1 MHALQRIREYGLSQ
15 RQLAVVLLVPA
26 LFTILAIAIYPLTQT
41 FWLSLQDYN
50 LKFAT
55 QRRFVGLGNYVK
67 LLEDEHFREA
77 LKHTLFFTVVSVSME
92 FVIGLAVALTIHKP
106 FWGRGLVRAAVL
118 VPWAIPTVISAR
130 MWEWMWNDQFG
141 VINDVLLRLH
151 LISKSQAWLG
161 KPATAMWAIIVTD
174 VWKTTP
180 FMALLLLA
188 GLQVIPEDLYESAM
202 IDGASAWQR
211 FRYVTLPLLRP
222 AILVAIIFRTL
233 DAFRVFDVVYVLT
246 GGASN
251 TETLVVLNQRVLFS
265 FLEFGYGSAISTAIF
280 IIIFFFSAM
289 YMRILGL
296 ELEVK

>member
-1 MHALQRIREYGLSQ
+1 MHTLQRIREYGLSQ
-15 RQLAVVLLVPA
+15 RQLAVALMVPA
-26 LFTILAIAIYPLTQT
+26 LFTILVIAIYPLMQT

-50 LKFAT
+50 LKFVA
-55 QRRFVGLGNYVK
+55 QRRFVGIGNYVK
-67 LLEDEHFREA
+67 LVRDEHFRQA
-77 LKHTLFFTVVSVSME
+77 LMHTLFFTVVSVSME
-92 FVIGLAVALTIHKP
+92 FVIGLAVALTIHRP

-151 LISKSQAWLG
+151 LIAESQAWLG

-202 IDGASAWQR
+202 IDGAGAWQR
-211 FRYVTLPLLRP
+211 FWYVTLPLLRP

-280 IIIFFFSAM
+280 VIIFFFSAM